1 MVLEMTVGIVED
13 DDVVLEGVVSPASLG
28 PNSGGNIEGLEVVL
42 SETVDEILGALLN
55 EVTVETAED
64 DMELVDSVV
73 VNVVTS
79 N

>member
-1 MVLEMTVGIVED
+1 
-13 DDVVLEGVVSPASLG
+13 VV
-28 PNSGGNIEGLEVVL
+28 

-64 DMELVDSVV
+64 DMEVVDSVV